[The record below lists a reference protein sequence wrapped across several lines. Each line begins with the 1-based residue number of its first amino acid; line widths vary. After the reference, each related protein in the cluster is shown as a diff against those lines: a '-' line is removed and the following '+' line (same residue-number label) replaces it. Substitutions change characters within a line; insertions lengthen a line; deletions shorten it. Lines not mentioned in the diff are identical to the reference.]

1 MKITVAGVGYVGL
14 SLGVLLAQH
23 NEVTA
28 VTTTPEKADRI
39 NSGVSPIVDKEISE
53 YLAEKS
59 LRLTATVDKEAA
71 YRGAELVV
79 IATPTNYDPVKN
91 YFDTS
96 AVEDVIET
104 VLRVN
109 PEAVMVIKSTI
120 PVGYTDN
127 AIRKYGCR
135 RILFSPEFLRE
146 GKALYDNLHP
156 SRIVVGANEDMQPWA
171 ERFAGLLRESAL
183 EDDVPVLLMK
193 PTEAEAVK
201 LFANTFLAMRV
212 SYFNEL
218 DTYAETRGLDSR
230 AIIKGVCL
238 DPRIGD
244 HYNNPSFG
252 YGGYC
257 LPKDTKQ
264 LLANYRDVPQ
274 NLIEAIVKSNAT
286 RKDFVSERILEKAG
300 YFGEDGAGRNGLP
313 GNQCTLGVYR
323 LTMKFDSDNF
333 RQSSI
338 QGVMKRLR
346 AKGTEL
352 IIYEP
357 TLEEGST
364 FYGSTV
370 VNDLAVFKSRADVII
385 ANRMNKELAD
395 VAEKVYTRDL
405 FSRD

>member
-156 SRIVVGANEDMQPWA
+156 SRIVVGANEDISIGQSLASTMSGTILNENGYLEDFSFSDLCQAWIGVVTSETAVNMPDGA
-171 ERFAGLLRESAL
+171 SCYMTRLNNEYYAIGDEAYKNGTALGFAGGAL
-183 EDDVPVLLMK
+183 
-193 PTEAEAVK
+193 AG
-201 LFANTFLAMRV
+201 V
-212 SYFNEL
+212 SSKKWSRKACSPLQIILVNE
-218 DTYAETRGLDSR
+218 
-230 AIIKGVCL
+230 
-238 DPRIGD
+238 
-244 HYNNPSFG
+244 
-252 YGGYC
+252 
-257 LPKDTKQ
+257 
-264 LLANYRDVPQ
+264 
-274 NLIEAIVKSNAT
+274 
-286 RKDFVSERILEKAG
+286 
-300 YFGEDGAGRNGLP
+300 
-313 GNQCTLGVYR
+313 
-323 LTMKFDSDNF
+323 KF
-333 RQSSI
+333 
-338 QGVMKRLR
+338 
-346 AKGTEL
+346 
-352 IIYEP
+352 
-357 TLEEGST
+357 
-364 FYGSTV
+364 
-370 VNDLAVFKSRADVII
+370 
-385 ANRMNKELAD
+385 
-395 VAEKVYTRDL
+395 
-405 FSRD
+405 